1 MGTNIKMGFLWFL
14 FLFFISK
21 VIFNTTDLPL
31 PPTSNK
37 IKGFPLPNRLLTFTF
52 QFSVFKFLSL
62 REKEAIFH
70 PESISESKKK
80 KDFSLSLSL
89 SLSVL
94 VKKQQSLNPRRR
106 RRRKKDFSLCLC
118 VKEQQSALDSSAR
131 SNSIKNGNPLL
142 GFHSTA
148 ISLCNFFFPLN
159 LPNFMYLGF

>member
-1 MGTNIKMGFLWFL
+1 MGFLWFL
-14 FLFFISK
+14 FLFFIFK

-70 PESISESKKK
+70 PESVSESKKK

-89 SLSVL
+89 CAREKAAIFESKKKKKKERFLSLSL
-94 VKKQQSLNPRRR
+94 RERATIG
-106 RRRKKDFSLCLC
+106 F
-118 VKEQQSALDSSAR
+118 
-131 SNSIKNGNPLL
+131 GLL
-142 GFHSTA
+142 GSLQLNHKRKPTFRVSFYCC
-148 ISLCNFFFPLN
+148 ISL
-159 LPNFMYLGF
+159 

>member
-1 MGTNIKMGFLWFL
+1 MGFLWFL
-14 FLFFISK
+14 FFIFK

-31 PPTSNK
+31 PPTSKQNK
-37 IKGFPLPNRLLTFTF
+37 TIPTTNRLLTFTF

-70 PESISESKKK
+70 PESVSESKKK

-89 SLSVL
+89 SLR
-94 VKKQQSLNPRRR
+94 VKKQQSLNPRRRR

-131 SNSIKNGNPLL
+131 SNSITNGNPLL

-148 ISLCNFFFPLN
+148 VSLCNFFSLY

>member
-1 MGTNIKMGFLWFL
+1 METNIKMGFLWFL
-14 FLFFISK
+14 FLFFIFK

-31 PPTSNK
+31 PPTSKQNK
-37 IKGFPLPNRLLTFTF
+37 TIPTTNRLLTFTF

-70 PESISESKKK
+70 PESVSESKI
-80 KDFSLSLSL
+80 SLSLSL
-89 SLSVL
+89 SLR
-94 VKKQQSLNPRRR
+94 VKKQQSLNPRR

-131 SNSIKNGNPLL
+131 SNSITNGNPLL

-148 ISLCNFFFPLN
+148 VSLCNFFSLY

>member
-1 MGTNIKMGFLWFL
+1 MGFLWFL

-70 PESISESKKK
+70 PESVSESKKK

-89 SLSVL
+89 SLSL
-94 VKKQQSLNPRRR
+94 RVKKQQSLNPRRR
-106 RRRKKDFSLCLC
+106 RKKGRFLSLSLR
-118 VKEQQSALDSSAR
+118 ERAT
-131 SNSIKNGNPLL
+131 IGFGLL
-142 GFHSTA
+142 GSLQLNHKRKPTFRVSFYCC
-148 ISLCNFFFPLN
+148 ISL
-159 LPNFMYLGF
+159 

>member
-1 MGTNIKMGFLWFL
+1 MDFLWFL
-14 FLFFISK
+14 FLFFIFK

-70 PESISESKKK
+70 PESVSESKI
-80 KDFSLSLSL
+80 SLSLSL
-89 SLSVL
+89 SLR

-106 RRRKKDFSLCLC
+106 RKKGRFLSLSLR
-118 VKEQQSALDSSAR
+118 ERAT
-131 SNSIKNGNPLL
+131 IGFGLL
-142 GFHSTA
+142 GSLQLNHKRKPTFRVSFYCC
-148 ISLCNFFFPLN
+148 ISL
-159 LPNFMYLGF
+159 

>member
-1 MGTNIKMGFLWFL
+1 MGFLWFL
-14 FLFFISK
+14 FLFFIFK

-31 PPTSNK
+31 PPTSKQNK
-37 IKGFPLPNRLLTFTF
+37 TIPTTNRLLTFTF

-70 PESISESKKK
+70 PESVSESKI
-80 KDFSLSLSL
+80 SLSLSL
-89 SLSVL
+89 SLR
-94 VKKQQSLNPRRR
+94 VKKQQSLNPRR

-131 SNSIKNGNPLL
+131 SNSITNGNPLL

-148 ISLCNFFFPLN
+148 IYLFVIFFLSICQILCIWFFNFVCNF
-159 LPNFMYLGF
+159 